1 MKRFDATVAGVVLI
15 FALAYLDAAWE
26 GTVIAATV
34 VIGPFLTAIFASV
47 RNTALVAG
55 FAVLSAILSGG
66 YNDNYGTTDY
76 FVRLGATIAGRGAS
90 RSSPPARCAGS
101 RPTRSGSRSCAAR
114 PSSPTPRA
122 ASPRWSTASA
132 SCWCPRSPTSA

>member
-47 RNTALVAG
+47 RNTALVAA

-66 YNDNYGTTDY
+66 YNDNYGTSDY
-76 FVRLGATIAGRGAS
+76 FVRLAVTIAGALFAVSAS
-90 RSSPPARCAGS
+90 AAAPLSNAKRCWSAV
-101 RPTRSGSRSCAAR
+101 RRRIACAAR
-114 PSSPTPRA
+114 IANAAPAIVAPSRTK
-122 ASPRWSTASA
+122 
-132 SCWCPRSPTSA
+132 

>member
-1 MKRFDATVAGVVLI
+1 VRQLDATIAGVVLI

-55 FAVLSAILSGG
+55 LVTRMVLFPAGALVEVPLW
-66 YNDNYGTTDY
+66 
-76 FVRLGATIAGRGAS
+76 VRLGAFAGGVALYLLLRRNVAAGVGA
-90 RSSPPARCAGS
+90 
-101 RPTRSGSRSCAAR
+101 AAVLLMAVQFMVR
-114 PSSPTPRA
+114 
-122 ASPRWSTASA
+122 
-132 SCWCPRSPTSA
+132 